1 MHHFNPVLLMK
12 KLKVMKKLIIISI
25 VAFASLIVISCDE
38 DFIDISPV
46 SSVSVDVVYK
56 TDKDFMDALT
66 ATYNTLQTQYQ
77 NFYLFGDMRADDSW
91 QEIYKNNSQSYS
103 DAFVTT
109 SSDGL
114 MNSTWL
120 NYYRAI
126 FRINTILAKIEGAD
140 ASVVTNKDR
149 YIAEAKFL
157 RALSYFDLV
166 RIFGD
171 VPMVTTPLSIEQGYK
186 TPRENV
192 SKIYHEVIV
201 PDFLAAENGLPLS
214 YSANDAGRPTKGAA
228 KALLG
233 RVYLTL
239 SDFQKAESKLQ
250 EVTAM
255 GYALLPNYN
264 DLFDYTKDEHHSE
277 YIFDIEYEEGI
288 GEGNRLTNAFAPNS
302 KPFTN
307 FFGIGG
313 NGDEQNSPTQVLIDL
328 FGANDLR
335 KDVTVALTGGFYDAD
350 GVFIELPSNTNQTYT
365 KKYIVPVLAANDSR
379 ANWKVI
385 RYADVLLMYAEA
397 LNENGKTDE
406 ALSYLN
412 EVRTRAGLTGY
423 SGLTQ
428 SEVRDAIILER
439 RLELSFE
446 GVRWFD
452 LLRTGQAYNVM
463 KDYGMLPHMTV
474 FPLPLSQ
481 IQLIDDPA
489 ILPQNP
495 GYE

>member
-1 MHHFNPVLLMK
+1 MK
-12 KLKVMKKLIIISI
+12 KKFITRAIAAAMLITAACS
-25 VAFASLIVISCDE
+25 E
-38 DFIDISPV
+38 DFIDLQPI

-56 TDKDFMDALT
+56 TDKDFKDALT
-66 ATYNTLQTQYQ
+66 AAYNSLQDQYDD
-77 NFYLFGDMRADDSW
+77 FYLFGDIRGDDSW

-114 MNSTWL
+114 MNSTWQ
-120 NYYRAI
+120 NYYEAI
-126 FRINTILAKIEGAD
+126 FRLNTVLARIE
-140 ASVVTNKDR
+140 SVEESTVPNKEQ
-149 YIAEAKFL
+149 YIAEARFL

-166 RIFGD
+166 RIFGN
-171 VPMVTTPLSIEQGYK
+171 VPMVTKPLTIEEGYK
-186 TPRENV
+186 TPRVDVNT
-192 SKIYHEVIV
+192 IYDEVII
-201 PDFLAAENGLPLS
+201 PDFQAAESVLPES
-214 YSANDAGRPTKGAA
+214 YAGPDVGRPTAGAA

-233 RVYLTL
+233 RVYITRG
-239 SDFQKAESKLQ
+239 DFQNAETKLQ
-250 EVTAM
+250 EVTTM
-255 GYALLPNYN
+255 GYALLDNYN

-307 FFGIGG
+307 FYGIGG
-313 NGDEQNSPTQVLIDL
+313 NGDEQNSPTPELIAL
-328 FGANDLR
+328 FSDGDLR
-335 KDVTVALTGGFYDAD
+335 KDVTVGVTGGFYNADA
-350 GVFIELPSNTNQTYT
+350 VFIALPANTNQTYT

-379 ANWKVI
+379 VNWKVI

-406 ALSYLN
+406 ALVPLN
-412 EVRTRAGLTGY
+412 EVRERAGLTGY
-423 SGLTQ
+423 AGLTQ
-428 SEVRDAIILER
+428 AQARDAIYLER

-452 LLRTGQAYNVM
+452 LVRTGQAYNVM
-463 KDYGMLPHMTV
+463 QDKGMLPYMTV

-481 IQLIDDPA
+481 VQLIDDA
-489 ILPQNP
+489 TIFPQNE

>member
-1 MHHFNPVLLMK
+1 MK
-12 KLKVMKKLIIISI
+12 KIIVFRII
-25 VAFASLIVISCDE
+25 AVASLVMASCSE
-38 DFIDISPV
+38 DFIDLMPV

-56 TDKDFMDALT
+56 TDKDFVDALT
-66 ATYNTLQTQYQ
+66 ATYNSLQAQYQ
-77 NFYLFGDMRADDSW
+77 NFYLVGDIRADDSW

-114 MNSTWL
+114 MNSTWQ

-126 FRINTILAKIEGAD
+126 FRINTILSKIENAD
-140 ASVVTNKDR
+140 VSVVTNKER
-149 YIAEAKFL
+149 HIAEARFL

-171 VPMVTTPLSIEQGYK
+171 VPKVTTPLSIEEGYK
-186 TPRENV
+186 TPRVNAI
-192 SKIYHEVIV
+192 SIYDEIII
-201 PDFLAAENGLPLS
+201 PDLLAAESGLPLS
-214 YSANDAGRPTKGAA
+214 YSGNDVGRPTQGAA
-228 KALLG
+228 KAILG

-239 SDFQKAESKLQ
+239 NDFPKAESKLQ
-250 EVTAM
+250 EVTTL
-255 GYALLPNYN
+255 GYELLPDYN

-302 KPFTN
+302 KPFIN

-313 NGDEQNSPTQVLIDL
+313 NGDEQNSPTQVLIGL
-328 FGANDLR
+328 FDANDLR
-335 KDVTVALTGGFYDAD
+335 KDVTVGVTGGFYNKES
-350 GVFIELPSNTNQTYT
+350 VFIELPTNTNQTYT
-365 KKYIVPVLAANDSR
+365 KKYLVPVLAANDSR

-397 LNENGKTDE
+397 LNENGKTED
-406 ALSYLN
+406 AVSYLN
-412 EVRTRAGLTGY
+412 EVRLRAGLTRY
-423 SGLTQ
+423 SGLSQ
-428 SEVRDAIILER
+428 SEARDAIWLER

-463 KDYGMLPHMTV
+463 KDYGMQPHMTV

-481 IQLIDDPA
+481 VQLIDDPA
-489 ILPQNP
+489 IFPQNE

>member
-1 MHHFNPVLLMK
+1 MK
-12 KLKVMKKLIIISI
+12 KLVINSM
-25 VAFASLIVISCDE
+25 VAFASLSVVSCSE
-38 DFIDISPV
+38 DFIDLVPK

-66 ATYNTLQTQYQ
+66 GVYNTLQDQYED
-77 NFYLFGDMRADDSW
+77 FYLFGDIRADDSQ
-91 QEIYKNNSQSYS
+91 QEIFKNNSQSYS

-114 MNSTWL
+114 MNSTWE
-120 NYYRAI
+120 NYYQAI
-126 FRINTILAKIEGAD
+126 FRINTILSKIENAD

-166 RIFGD
+166 RIFGN
-171 VPMVTTPLSIEQGYK
+171 VPMVTKPLSVEEGYS
-186 TPRENV
+186 TPREDV
-192 SKIYHEVIV
+192 GKIYSEVII
-201 PDFLAAENGLPLS
+201 PDLLAAENGLPLT
-214 YSANDAGRPTKGAA
+214 YSGSDLGRPTKGAA

-239 SDFQKAESKLQ
+239 KDFPKAESKLH
-250 EVTAM
+250 EVTTM
-255 GYALLPNYN
+255 GYELLENYN
-264 DLFDYTKDEHHSE
+264 DLFDYTRNEHHSE

-288 GEGNRLTNAFAPNS
+288 GEGNRFTNAFAPNS
-302 KPFTN
+302 KPFTT
-307 FFGIGG
+307 FYGIGG

-328 FGANDLR
+328 FNSEDLR
-335 KDVTVALTGGFYDAD
+335 KDVTVGVKGGFYDAD
-350 GVFIELPSNTNQTYT
+350 SVFIELPPNTNQTYT

-397 LNENGKTDE
+397 LNETGNPGD
-406 ALSYLN
+406 ALKYLN

-423 SGLTQ
+423 SGLNQ
-428 SEVRDAIILER
+428 SEAREAIALER

-463 KDYGMLPHMTV
+463 KDYGMQPHMTV

-481 IQLIDDPA
+481 IQLIDNPA
-489 ILPQNP
+489 IMPQNE